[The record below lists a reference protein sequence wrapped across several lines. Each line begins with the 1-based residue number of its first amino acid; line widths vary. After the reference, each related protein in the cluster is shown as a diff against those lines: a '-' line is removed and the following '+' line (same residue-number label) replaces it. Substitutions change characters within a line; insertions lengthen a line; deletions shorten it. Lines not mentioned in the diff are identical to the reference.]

1 MLNIINVLKYSCS
14 NLCYFGKVSVL
25 FSMVFPMISYSQNK
39 QKIMIILFN
48 QRNSY
53 IALAA
58 HANGIKIIYEMV
70 VMKNET
76 DIY

>member
-25 FSMVFPMISYSQNK
+25 FSMVFPMISYSPK
-39 QKIMIILFN
+39 KKGMIILYN

-58 HANGIKIIYEMV
+58 QLMAIKITYEIV
-70 VMKNET
+70 IMKNET